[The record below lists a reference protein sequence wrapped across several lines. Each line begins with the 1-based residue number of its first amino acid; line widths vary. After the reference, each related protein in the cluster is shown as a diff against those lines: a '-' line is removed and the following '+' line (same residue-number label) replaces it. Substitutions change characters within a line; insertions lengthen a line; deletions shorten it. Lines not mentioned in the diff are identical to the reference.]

1 MKITKEE
8 RIWFAVISIVLLAS
22 DGHWTGPKT
31 LKTAMSVPEGLEGY
45 VQDYGINVFELAY
58 LTDEQLALF
67 QSDFQFVAELF
78 VKNRKNREGEE
89 SEFTLPIDKIV
100 HTEELIYTLV
110 SLTGDNSF
118 EIIGELT
125 EEEKEG
131 ATMET
136 IITRRY
142 KEGIKEGRRDGIK
155 EGRIKDVLR
164 VMEGLDYTARKAMDL
179 LGIPEEERAEYLE
192 KLQ

>member
-1 MKITKEE
+1 
-8 RIWFAVISIVLLAS
+8 
-22 DGHWTGPKT
+22 
-31 LKTAMSVPEGLEGY
+31 MSVPEGLEGY

-67 QSDFQFVAELF
+67 QSDFRFIAEVF

-89 SEFTLPIDKIV
+89 SKFTLPIAEIQ
-100 HTEELIYTLV
+100 HMEEVIGTLV

>member
-1 MKITKEE
+1 
-8 RIWFAVISIVLLAS
+8 
-22 DGHWTGPKT
+22 
-31 LKTAMSVPEGLEGY
+31 MSVPEGLEGY

-100 HTEELIYTLV
+100 HTEELIKTLV

-142 KEGIKEGRRDGIK
+142 KEGKQDGIK
-155 EGRIKDVLR
+155 EGELNVTLKIILK
-164 VMEGLDYTARKAMDL
+164 VMEGLDYTAEQAMDL